1 MIDGS
6 AQGFE
11 DNLRWTQRLAQR
23 IHTEGLLVEA
33 ELGRLA
39 GEEVPRATAS
49 LHVSLA
55 IASLAC
61 QSSQ

>member
-49 LHVSLA
+49 LRCS
-55 IASLAC
+55 
-61 QSSQ
+61 